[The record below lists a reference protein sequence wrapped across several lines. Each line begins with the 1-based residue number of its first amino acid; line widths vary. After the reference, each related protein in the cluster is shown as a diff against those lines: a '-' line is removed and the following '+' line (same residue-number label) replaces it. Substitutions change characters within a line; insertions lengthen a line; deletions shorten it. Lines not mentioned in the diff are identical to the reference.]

1 MIYRYTPFLFPRGWC
16 SYKVGI
22 PLTTARVNSP
32 HSIYRWFCCYVGKI
46 WESIVLHKLEIIHFW
61 NDSSRIHHQLNG
73 DLLLPLSFSQKLYPH
88 FRSNPL
94 PAAKGTLRGQA
105 TSMGELSPRNFLWPA
120 RFFML
125 EPTNI
130 AISPSKILKPEEIG
144 VQPTKIGICRS
155 FFMGS

>member
-1 MIYRYTPFLFPRGWC
+1 MVIFYSYVKLPEGKVKIKYYMWFPKKSYGLRMIYRYTPFLFPRAWC

-105 TSMGELSPRNFLWPA
+105 TSMGELSQETSCGQQGFSCWNQR
-120 RFFML
+120 
-125 EPTNI
+125 T
-130 AISPSKILKPEEIG
+130 
-144 VQPTKIGICRS
+144 
-155 FFMGS
+155 